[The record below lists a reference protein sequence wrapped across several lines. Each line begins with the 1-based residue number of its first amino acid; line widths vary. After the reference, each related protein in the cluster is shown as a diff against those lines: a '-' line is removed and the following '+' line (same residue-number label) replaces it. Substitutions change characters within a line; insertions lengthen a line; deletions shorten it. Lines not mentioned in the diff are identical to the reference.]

1 MAGLTTM
8 KPLSDR
14 LPSIRSYTLRG
25 NRMTDAQAE
34 AIAKYSDKFC
44 LLPESPII
52 PRELFPNSKEIIVEV
67 GSGMGEATALIAEQF
82 PETGFIAIEVHTP
95 GIGALLIKIAEGEL
109 SNLRLLEDDAT
120 VALRDSFPNH
130 SINAFHIFFPDPWSK
145 VRQRKRRI
153 IQEPFLDILA
163 NKLKPMGRI
172 HIATDW
178 QDYAN
183 YIKKVFLE
191 HSAFEGGIVERP
203 DWRPLTKFEGK
214 GLRKDH
220 NVTDFTYTLKS

>member
-1 MAGLTTM
+1 
-8 KPLSDR
+8 
-14 LPSIRSYTLRG
+14 
-25 NRMTDAQAE
+25 
-34 AIAKYSDKFC
+34 
-44 LLPESPII
+44 
-52 PRELFPNSKEIIVEV
+52 
-67 GSGMGEATALIAEQF
+67 
-82 PETGFIAIEVHTP
+82 
-95 GIGALLIKIAEGEL
+95 
-109 SNLRLLEDDAT
+109 
-120 VALRDSFPNH
+120 
-130 SINAFHIFFPDPWSK
+130 
-145 VRQRKRRI
+145 
-153 IQEPFLDILA
+153 
-163 NKLKPMGRI
+163 LKPNGRI

>member
-8 KPLSDR
+8 KPMNDR

-25 NRMTDAQAE
+25 NRMTTAQAE
-34 AIAKYSDKFC
+34 AITKLSERFC
-44 LLPESPII
+44 LISDSPITPI
-52 PRELFPNSKEIIVEV
+52 ELFPNSKEVIVEV
-67 GSGMGEATALIAEQF
+67 GSGMGEATALIAARF
-82 PETGFIAIEVHTP
+82 PDTGFIAIEVHKP
-95 GIGALLIKIAEGEL
+95 GIGALLIKIAENSI
-109 SNLRLLEDDAT
+109 SNLKLLEDDAT
-120 VALRDSFPNH
+120 VAIRESFPDR

-153 IQEPFLDILA
+153 IQTSFLDTLA
-163 NKLKPMGRI
+163 IKLKTQGRI

-183 YIKKVFLE
+183 YIKRVFLE
-191 HSAFEGGIVERP
+191 HAAFEGGIVERP

>member
-8 KPLSDR
+8 KPLNER

-34 AIAKYSDKFC
+34 AITKHSEKFC
-44 LLPESPII
+44 LLSESPIS
-52 PRELFPNSKEIIVEV
+52 PHELFPNSKAIIVEV
-67 GSGMGEATALIAEQF
+67 GSGMGEATALIAKQF
-82 PETGFIAIEVHTP
+82 PETGFIAIEVHKP
-95 GIGALLIKIAEGEL
+95 GIGALLIKIVENGI
-109 SNLRLLEDDAT
+109 SNLKLLEDDAT
-120 VALRDSFPNH
+120 VAIRESFPNQ
-130 SINAFHIFFPDPWSK
+130 SVDAFHIFFPDPWSK

-153 IQEPFLDILA
+153 IQPPFLDTLA
-163 NKLKPMGRI
+163 LKLKPNGRI

-183 YIKKVFLE
+183 SIKEIFAK
-191 HSAFEGGIVERP
+191 HSQFEGGIVERP
-203 DWRPLTKFEGK
+203 GWRPLTKFEGR

-220 NVTDFTYTLKS
+220 IVTDFRYKLKS